1 MVVLRDLSLS
11 FLLRRD
17 DPAKHGEGSWGY
29 RALSLWSIVAI
40 VAFLFVMFKEHNT
53 QHEHR
58 TAQNTDDEGAHVG
71 CQSGLR
77 PRDTP
82 LGLILFLVSTRLPI
96 P

>member
-1 MVVLRDLSLS
+1 MKRREGVWPGLPFDMRGLYRD
-11 FLLRRD
+11 
-17 DPAKHGEGSWGY
+17 AKH
-29 RALSLWSIVAI
+29 LVI
-40 VAFLFVMFKEHNT
+40 
-53 QHEHR
+53 
-58 TAQNTDDEGAHVG
+58 DDEGAHVG